1 MISRMEVDKMAV
13 SETSYKEAL
22 IKIIDELPAE
32 KVSEILD
39 FAAFLKERLI
49 TKPLD
54 QYGVIVKT
62 VPPEHY
68 KTLAGIVQWGG
79 DALEDTERLY
89 DIF

>member
-1 MISRMEVDKMAV
+1 MAV

-22 IKIIDELPAE
+22 IKIIDELPSE

-39 FAAFLKERLI
+39 FATFLRERSK
-49 TKPLD
+49 TDPLD

-62 VPPEHY
+62 VPAEHY
-68 KTLAGIVQWGG
+68 KALSGIVKWGG

-89 DIF
+89 DI